1 MTDPSTPAG
10 PHEDSDTPRDGSTPE
25 ETGTPGQPVESH
37 SPTGPQFN
45 VPDND
50 FEYRPT
56 TQATPT
62 VSQSPAAD
70 GSSPAPVAATPA
82 PMPSRAA
89 GTPGPVAEPVTQP
102 VAEPAPETVTTAE
115 EESEPAPAPASAPLT
130 ERYVAVTLG
139 LVPVAQ
145 REFAEPAL
153 RAAIEDEIEHRH
165 DQLLGEEGITKSD
178 IEVDVLEEMGDPEQ
192 VAAAMTHR
200 PKVLV
205 GARFYVDYKRIL
217 LWALA
222 MVIPVSAALAMV
234 STAQENA
241 ELRPMIEHGLAVALT
256 AAVYA
261 AMWVTLGFAI
271 AERVARHRSEVSSAD
286 WTIDRL
292 PTPARTVI
300 STSQTAFA
308 VVMSLVVATAIIL
321 QQLDPSLFSD
331 QGEPVTFLNPDHW
344 PLAWSAVVVL
354 LGINALVAIGR
365 HVRGY
370 WAMRAAFGNLALLTG
385 IYGLLAWML
394 VDHSLL
400 NDAFFDQVGW
410 PSDNLPPAQMED
422 WAAIAMAV
430 FWFIGVTLGFVHAFR
445 ARAKS

>member
-1 MTDPSTPAG
+1 MTDPSSPAG
-10 PHEDSDTPRDGSTPE
+10 PPEDNSFLKDSGITREPSTSDQVSTPGTPREPSA
-25 ETGTPGQPVESH
+25 PVA
-37 SPTGPQFN
+37 PQFN
-45 VPDND
+45 VPEND

-56 TQATPT
+56 TQAVPT
-62 VSQSPAAD
+62 VEE
-70 GSSPAPVAATPA
+70 
-82 PMPSRAA
+82 PS
-89 GTPGPVAEPVTQP
+89 
-102 VAEPAPETVTTAE
+102 TAH
-115 EESEPAPAPASAPLT
+115 APAPAVAAAPTPMPARGAASAATVATPEVASDPAPEPEVKPVPASTPLT

-145 REFAEPAL
+145 REIAEPAL
-153 RAAIEDEIEHRH
+153 RAAIEDEIDHRH
-165 DQLLGEEGITKSD
+165 DRLLGDEIVSKAD

-222 MVIPVSAALAMV
+222 MVIPVAAALAMV
-234 STAQENA
+234 SIAHENG
-241 ELRPMIEHGLAVALT
+241 ELRPMIEHGLSVALT

-261 AMWVTLGFAI
+261 ATWVTLGFAI

-308 VVMSLVVATAIIL
+308 VVLSLVVATAIVL
-321 QQLDPSLFSD
+321 QQLDPSLFTD

-344 PLAWSAVVVL
+344 PLVWGALVVL
-354 LGINALVAIGR
+354 LGVNALVAIGR

-394 VDHSLL
+394 MDHSLL

-422 WAAIAMAV
+422 WAAIAMAL